1 MERKIAGERGESECK
16 RGEIGGCGEG
26 ILGGFFKNIL
36 NVFCFLSL
44 SLLLR
49 KIQLPPRG
57 SQRAPT
63 QGRPYEEKCKKDQT
77 GDSCIAPTT
86 MLMLK
91 LYFFKAPPLGELS
104 A

>member
-57 SQRAPT
+57 SLRSTT
-63 QGRPYEEKCKKDQT
+63 QGRLYEKNVKKIKRAIRKSPLL
-77 GDSCIAPTT
+77 SC
-86 MLMLK
+86 
-91 LYFFKAPPLGELS
+91 
-104 A
+104 